1 VTIPTAQ
8 NGFAP
13 PNSPLLPLGQTG
25 TVHAPVPER
34 LKWWI
39 DSRLGVSYHWG
50 AYSIPARGEWV
61 RSAEELTVEEYQRYV
76 DAFSADRYD
85 PTAWARSAAEMGA
98 EYAVLTTKHH
108 DGFCLFDSRY
118 TDYTSMNT
126 PAGRDLVR
134 EYVEAFRAEGLRVG
148 FYYSLVDWHHPDYP
162 AYGDRQ
168 HPLRRD
174 PSLQRAPHQW
184 DRYVDYLHNQVREL
198 LTQYGTIDMLTV
210 DFSYDEYVGAK
221 WRAEEFV
228 HMVRELQP
236 DIVLNDRLGNAT
248 DGNMKSAVP
257 PPWAGDYDTCELN
270 MPHGLMLNE
279 HGQAVPW
286 DLWITH
292 TNVWSSCDAD
302 DQWKSPGDVVKCLA
316 NCVSKSGNL
325 TLNFAPTAR
334 GELPEPSVDL
344 QSAVGKWMKRNQ
356 EAIKGCIA
364 APLERPDWGRYTLS
378 QDGKTLYAHITE
390 QPFGH
395 LTLRGLRGK
404 VRNPRILHSGHEAL
418 IGDFW
423 NLGVQAFGE
432 PDDIFLNLRSPIQKT
447 YLLPD
452 TWNTVIAMDVVP
464 VEEQKTE
471 WERVTIDPLRR
482 VVF

>member
-1 VTIPTAQ
+1 MTLPTAQ
-8 NGFAP
+8 SGFAP
-13 PNSPLLPLGQTG
+13 VNSPLLTPGHTG
-25 TVHAPVPER
+25 PVHAPVPER

-39 DSRLGVSYHWG
+39 DSRFGVSYHWG
-50 AYSIPARGEWV
+50 AYSVAARGEWV
-61 RSAEELTVEEYQRYV
+61 RSAEEMTLEDYQPYVE
-76 DAFSADRYD
+76 AFSADRYD
-85 PTAWARSAAEMGA
+85 PASWARSAKEMGA
-98 EYAVLTTKHH
+98 DYAVLTTKHH
-108 DGFCLFDSRY
+108 DGFCLFDSQL

-126 PAGRDLVR
+126 PARRDLVR
-134 EYVEAFRAEGLRVG
+134 EYVEAFRDAGLRVG

-174 PSLQRAPHQW
+174 ESLKGVSHDW
-184 DRYVDYLHNQVREL
+184 NRYVEYLHGQVREL
-198 LTQYGTIDMLTV
+198 LTRYGTIDMLTV
-210 DFSYDEYVGAK
+210 DFSYNEFVGEK
-221 WRAEEFV
+221 WKGEEFV
-228 HMVRELQP
+228 QMVRELQP
-236 DIVLNDRLGNAT
+236 DLVLNDRLGNAV
-248 DGNMKSAVP
+248 DGNMKSATP

-270 MPHGLMLNE
+270 MPHGRMLNE
-279 HGQAVPW
+279 QGQAVPW

-292 TNVWSSCDAD
+292 TNTWSSSDD
-302 DQWKSPGDVVKCLA
+302 DQQWKTPGDVVKCLA

-334 GELPEPSVDL
+334 GELPSASREL
-344 QSAVGKWMKRNQ
+344 QSEVGRWMRQNR
-356 EAIKGCIA
+356 ESITGCHA

-378 QDGKTLYAHITE
+378 QDGNTLYAHITE

-404 VRNPRILHSGHEAL
+404 VRNPRILSTGHQAI

-423 NLGVQAFGE
+423 NLGIQAFGE

-452 TWNTVIAMDVVP
+452 PWNTVIAMDVVP
-464 VEEQKTE
+464 ENEQQAE
-471 WERVTIDPLRR
+471 WNKVTIDPLRR